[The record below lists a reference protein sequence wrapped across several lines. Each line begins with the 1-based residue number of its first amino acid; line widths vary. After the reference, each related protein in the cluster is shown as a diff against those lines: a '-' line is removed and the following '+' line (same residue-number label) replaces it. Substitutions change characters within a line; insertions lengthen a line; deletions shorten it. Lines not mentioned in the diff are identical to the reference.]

1 MDQKKYKNIQMN
13 EKQVINNN
21 NKIDLRRDSMS
32 DRICDDLCEI
42 LFTYLSFEDKI
53 KFECVSKQWQKLIFN
68 KQFILD
74 INVFG
79 NHKKQHFLD
88 KLLIPKNDNKF
99 DLKAFE
105 SVLKKCKF
113 INNIIIRESIGSEQ
127 MICQLINKHCL
138 NLKSITL
145 NLDAISDQTLKLFA
159 NKFGKKLENLNN
171 CKFIDFGNSY
181 VSEKI
186 KSLLKECPNLLS
198 LENINIIDLIDEN
211 QVLVPK
217 LFRFDGFYG
226 HLDQNKLNEKF
237 FERYKSLKSLKLCV
251 NPFNCDPIIF
261 MKQISKLKNL
271 QNLELILSDSTESH
285 SSLFVRELTQIEIEC
300 KLINRLN
307 LTFESLNEKHLKQL
321 LISICSF
328 KQLKYLSIDIFDM
341 IYLNEDQMQD
351 FSQVNDSIALNTQLL
366 NGCKQLTHLKIY
378 YPLLRD
384 SFLADIHLFLPQL
397 THLKIGFEEFIYEE
411 YEMSFSDQT
420 MNSLAKLKHLK
431 VIKLGGNDFSL
442 ITDSGIFNVINN
454 CPEIKSIRL
463 SSEPNITHKTI
474 DAFIGLALKKPR
486 ICFYINFGH
495 HLIET
500 YESVPNNLRIKCN
513 KTNLSV
519 SDDNFESVETDDQT
533 EDELI
538 N

>member
-1 MDQKKYKNIQMN
+1 MDQKKYKSIQMN
-13 EKQVINNN
+13 DKQVINNN

-53 KFECVSKQWQKLIFN
+53 KFECVSKQWQTLIFN

-74 INVFG
+74 INVFI
-79 NHKKQHFLD
+79 NHKKQQFLD

-113 INNIIIRESIGSEQ
+113 INNIIIRESIGSEET
-127 MICQLINKHCL
+127 ICQLINKYCL
-138 NLKSITL
+138 NLKSIAL

-159 NKFGKKLENLNN
+159 NKFGNKLENLNF
-171 CKFIDFGNSY
+171 CKFIDFGNNY
-181 VSEKI
+181 VEQKI

-198 LENINIIDLIDEN
+198 LENIKIIDLIEEN
-211 QVLVPK
+211 DLLVPK
-217 LFRFDGFYG
+217 LFKIDGFYG
-226 HLDQNKLNEKF
+226 GLDQNNLNEKF

-261 MKQISKLKNL
+261 MKQISQLKNL
-271 QNLELILSDSTESH
+271 QNLELILSDSIESH
-285 SSLFVRELTQIEIEC
+285 SSLFVRELTQIGIEC
-300 KLINRLN
+300 KFINRLN

-341 IYLNEDQMQD
+341 IYLNEDQMHD

-366 NGCKQLTHLKIY
+366 NDCKQLKHLKIY

-397 THLKIGFEEFIYEE
+397 THLNIGFEEFIYEE

-431 VIKLGGNDFSL
+431 VIRLGGNDFSL
-442 ITDSGIFNVINN
+442 ITDSGICNVINN

-486 ICFYINFGH
+486 ICFCINFGH

-500 YESVPNNLRIKCN
+500 YESLPNNLRIKCN

-519 SDDNFESVETDDQT
+519 SDYNFESEETDQT